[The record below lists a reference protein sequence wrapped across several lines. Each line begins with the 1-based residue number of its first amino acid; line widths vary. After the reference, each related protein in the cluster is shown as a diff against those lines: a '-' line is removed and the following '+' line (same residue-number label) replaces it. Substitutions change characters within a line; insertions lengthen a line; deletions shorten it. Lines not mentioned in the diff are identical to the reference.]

1 VASSLC
7 EDADDRQG
15 GYVITS
21 ASREFNR
28 VYILHGCGGL
38 TIVQARL
45 AEYGIFYSSLWDPGP
60 PDWRFHYLTCLQLEE
75 MVHLLH
81 DLKDHYVIRFYQD
94 ESVYASRLQALLD
107 Q

>member
-1 VASSLC
+1 MSYLRK
-7 EDADDRQG
+7 DADDGQG
-15 GYVITS
+15 GHVIAS
-21 ASREFNR
+21 APRELNR

-45 AEYGIFYSSLWDPGP
+45 AEYGLFYSSFWDPSP
-60 PDWRFHYLTCLQLEE
+60 PDWRFHYLTHLQFEE
-75 MVHLLH
+75 LLRLLH
-81 DLKDHYVIRFYQD
+81 DVKDHYVIRFYQD